1 MNSKSLILAGLAL
14 LLART
19 PVFADEELGLFARSI
34 GNSTSNQF
42 HLLDPNE
49 QLLAQASPGA
59 GNQKTSSAPA
69 EPNMAELA
77 KKANNITPPR
87 N

>member
-1 MNSKSLILAGLAL
+1 MRIKIPILVVLAL
-14 LLART
+14 LLAGA
-19 PVFADEELGLFARSI
+19 PAFGDEGRGGLSRFTYNPA
-34 GNSTSNQF
+34 GNGYRLVDQSSFQ
-42 HLLDPNE
+42 
-49 QLLAQASPGA
+49 LAQTSPGA

-77 KKANNITPPR
+77 KKANNVTPPR